1 MKRAGLAVILL
12 AAAAGAAGTDATVS
26 GECGRIAQKL
36 ASVERAECLDRQLA
50 PTRGESVQG
59 APILLKEYPPLDD
72 RQPRGKV
79 LLIGGIHGDEYSSVS
94 IVFKWMGILD
104 EHHTGMFHWRIV
116 PLLNPDGLLRPEA
129 WRMNANGVD
138 LNRNFPMPGWEEL
151 APRYWVDHTNSS
163 PRYFPGQKPLSEPE
177 SRWLVDEINTFAPDV
192 IVAVHAPHGVVDYDG
207 PRSGPRKL
215 GRLYLN
221 LLGTFPG
228 SLGNYAG
235 VQRRIPVVTVE
246 LPYAGTMPKPAEV
259 AEMWRDLVRWLSK
272 NTPAHG
278 NLVNKP
284 GARAETDQET
294 DPS

>member
-1 MKRAGLAVILL
+1 MKRVSLTLILL
-12 AAAAGAAGTDATVS
+12 VAAGVVAGADTGVAR
-26 GECGRIAQKL
+26 ECNRIAQKL
-36 ASVERAECLDRQLA
+36 ASVEQAECVDRQLV
-50 PTRGESVQG
+50 PTRGASVQG
-59 APILLKEYPPLDD
+59 APILLKEYPPLED

-138 LNRNFPMPGWEEL
+138 LNRNFPMPGWEDL
-151 APRYWVDHTNSS
+151 APRYWVDQTNSS

-177 SRWLVDEINTFAPDV
+177 SRWLVDEINAFSPDV

-246 LPYAGTMPKPAEV
+246 LPYAGSMPKPAEV
-259 AEMWRDLVRWLSK
+259 AEMWRDLVRWLSN
-272 NTPAHG
+272 NTPAHDS
-278 NLVNKP
+278 LVTKP
-284 GARAETDQET
+284 DMPEKTDQVT